1 MQRMIGKGLVVMAV
15 VTLVLVAVPADAK
28 NGVYVGASVGQT
40 TLEIDDLNIDPDTFD
55 YKADS
60 TTTKF
65 FVGYR
70 FMRYLAVEG
79 SYIDFGSLSDSVS
92 VDGDTVSLDT
102 DLKGFDACAM
112 GMLPLGIADIFVK
125 GGFVSWDADIRAA
138 VGEII
143 EYDSEDGLDMVVGLG
158 AQVRFKG
165 LAVRAEFEY
174 FDIADADSVYLI
186 SVGASYTF

>member
-1 MQRMIGKGLVVMAV
+1 MQRMICKGLVVAV
-15 VTLVLVAVPADAK
+15 VMLVFAAAPADAK

-40 TLEIDDLNIDPDTFD
+40 TLKIDELDIDPETFD

-65 FVGYR
+65 FLGYR
-70 FMRYLAVEG
+70 LMGFFAVEG
-79 SYIDFGSLSDSVS
+79 SYIDFGSLSDSTT
-92 VDGDTVSLDT
+92 VDGEPVNLET
-102 DLKGFDACAM
+102 DLKGYDICAM
-112 GMLPLGIADIFVK
+112 GMLPLGIADIFIK
-125 GGFVSWDADIRAA
+125 GGVVSWDADIRAA
-138 VGEII
+138 FGEII
-143 EYDSEDGLDMVVGLG
+143 EYDGESGTDMVYGLG

>member
-15 VTLVLVAVPADAK
+15 VMLVLAAAPADAK

-40 TLEIDDLNIDPDTFD
+40 TLEIDDIDIDLDTFD

-65 FVGYR
+65 FLGYR
-70 FMRYLAVEG
+70 FMGFLAVEG
-79 SYIDFGSLSDSVS
+79 SYIDFGSLSDSTEI
-92 VDGDTVSLDT
+92 GGEPASLET
-102 DLKGFDACAM
+102 DLKGYDVCAM
-112 GMLPLGIADIFVK
+112 GMLPLGIADIFIK
-125 GGFVSWDADIRAA
+125 GGIVSWDADIRAA
-138 VGEII
+138 FGEII
-143 EYDSEDGLDMVVGLG
+143 EYDGESGTDMVYGLG

-165 LAVRAEFEY
+165 LAVRAEVEY